1 MMERVSYGK
10 STKTAI
16 NLQREMVEYALHL
29 PLHECKEIKHKLAF
43 IQVLRV
49 QDMLTKHKI
58 KFHPKFVQC

>member
-1 MMERVSYGK
+1 
-10 STKTAI
+10 
-16 NLQREMVEYALHL
+16 MVEHALHL
-29 PLHECKEIKHKLAF
+29 LLHECKEIKHKLAF

>member
-1 MMERVSYGK
+1 
-10 STKTAI
+10 
-16 NLQREMVEYALHL
+16 MVEHALHL